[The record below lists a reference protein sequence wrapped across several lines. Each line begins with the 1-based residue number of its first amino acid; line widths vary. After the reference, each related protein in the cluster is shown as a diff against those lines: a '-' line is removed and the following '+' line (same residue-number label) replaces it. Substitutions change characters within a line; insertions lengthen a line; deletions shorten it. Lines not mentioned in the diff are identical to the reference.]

1 MSTEHSLRERREE
14 NQKALNA
21 NRARIESMI
30 ALQSVIE
37 AQLHN
42 LMDISRARY
51 HWKKALNELPPYMIA
66 EALTNTISEAMNEMK
81 ASHS

>member
-42 LMDISRARY
+42 LMDISRARH

>member
-42 LMDISRARY
+42 LMDISRARH
-51 HWKKALNELPPYMIA
+51 HWKKALNELPHYMIA
-66 EALTNTISEAMNEMK
+66 EALTNTISEATNEMK